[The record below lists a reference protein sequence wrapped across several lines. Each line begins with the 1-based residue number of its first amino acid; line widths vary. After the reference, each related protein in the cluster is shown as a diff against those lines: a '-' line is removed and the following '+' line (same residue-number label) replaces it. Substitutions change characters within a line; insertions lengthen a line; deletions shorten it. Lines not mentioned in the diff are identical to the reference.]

1 MRKAAL
7 PMVLALAVLSAG
19 CLRIG
24 WAPLWGDPS
33 EGPDV
38 TVTTLPP
45 SPPVTHP
52 TTTQPDDP
60 GAVRG
65 PVYIDSV
72 DVLQLESY
80 PVQVRALVKGALPT
94 PCHQLAWDLSG
105 PAAQGRITL
114 DVYSTTDADAVC
126 IQVLEPFEQ
135 SIDLGSYTGG
145 SFVLVVDGVEY
156 PFTI

>member
-1 MRKAAL
+1 MRKT
-7 PMVLALAVLSAG
+7 VLLVVVALAVLAAGLGVAWAALSDDSAS
-19 CLRIG
+19 
-24 WAPLWGDPS
+24 D
-33 EGPDV
+33 D
-38 TVTTLPP
+38 
-45 SPPVTHP
+45 
-52 TTTQPDDP
+52 TTTTTRPDGP
-60 GAVRG
+60 GATRG